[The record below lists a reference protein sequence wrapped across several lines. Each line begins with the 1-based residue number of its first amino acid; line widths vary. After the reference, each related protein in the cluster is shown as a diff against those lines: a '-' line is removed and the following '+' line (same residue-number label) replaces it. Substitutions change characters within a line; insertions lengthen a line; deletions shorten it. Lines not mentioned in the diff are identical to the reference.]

1 VSGTVAF
8 PDPDGR
14 RGSGPRDRRASF
26 LDPAGAPVPLGDIVA
41 GASAALR
48 PVVLLDGRS
57 GTGKTTLAGVLAGRL
72 GAQLVHLDDLYPGW
86 DGLRAA
92 SEAVVAEVL
101 AAPPHIALPLPHDP
115 PPPPIDRRAGTA
127 HPGVPDVPA
136 RPRWR
141 RFDWGTGLQAE
152 WHALDATRPLVVEGC
167 GALSRDSAPLAT
179 FRIWLDG
186 DDAARKQRALDR
198 DGETFA
204 REWERWAR
212 QEDAFIAA
220 EDPRSLA
227 DRVLHLPS

>member
-1 VSGTVAF
+1 MSGTVAF

-101 AAPPHIALPLPHDP
+101 AAPLPPCV
-115 PPPPIDRRAGTA
+115 DRRAGTA
-127 HPGVPDVPA
+127 HPGVPDSPA

-167 GALSRDSAPLAT
+167 GTLSRDSAPLAT

-186 DDAARKQRALDR
+186 DDGARKQRALDR

-212 QEDAFIAA
+212 QEEAFIAA
-220 EDPRSLA
+220 EDPDHLA
-227 DRVLHLPS
+227 DVVLRT